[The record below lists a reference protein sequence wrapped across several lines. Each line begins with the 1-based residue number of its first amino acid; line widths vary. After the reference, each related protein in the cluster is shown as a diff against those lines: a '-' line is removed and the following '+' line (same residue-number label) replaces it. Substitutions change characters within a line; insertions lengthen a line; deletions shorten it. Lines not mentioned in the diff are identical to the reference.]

1 MKINKIFFVTS
12 VFLLALA
19 SCQSIKE
26 GLSGSKKNNSDEFLI
41 EKKNPLTK
49 PPDYEKLPVPDMEKT
64 QEEKNKVE
72 DFNLKKILGQPQKN
86 TKKNI
91 DTKSESSNLEK
102 SILEKIKNN

>member
-49 PPDYEKLPVPDMEKT
+49 PPDYEKLPVPDMAKT
-64 QEEKNKVE
+64 QEEEKKVV
-72 DFNLKKILGQPQKN
+72 DLNLKKILGQSQKN
-86 TKKNI
+86 TK
-91 DTKSESSNLEK
+91 TKVGTNGKSSNLEK
-102 SILEKIKNN
+102 MILEKIKNN